1 MSCHKGANPNCVFRD
16 GWQELHPHT
25 LNQQVALYQ
34 SFWGFGPD
42 QEVFEFRFRFL
53 HIDTVWMQG
62 AIPACSDSHQ
72 ETECLVCFCADI
84 MKNNPLLVLM
94 GLLQHHCLECA
105 VHKVF
110 AIMAISLSLSLS
122 FSLSLIIWIYSIKE
136 VKMVVTIFKYSTL
149 LYTLHV
155 YGSGF

>member
-1 MSCHKGANPNCVFRD
+1 MLSVWLLKSANSENEMWLTTYRVFRD

-34 SFWGFGPD
+34 SFLGFGPD

-122 FSLSLIIWIYSIKE
+122 LSHYLNI
-136 VKMVVTIFKYSTL
+136 
-149 LYTLHV
+149 LHK
-155 YGSGF
+155 GS

>member
-1 MSCHKGANPNCVFRD
+1 MVSHIQTSVLYLICHATRVAMTKGKPELCLQ
-16 GWQELHPHT
+16 GWMAGVAPPHPEST
-25 LNQQVALYQ
+25 GCSL
-34 SFWGFGPD
+34 SEFFGYWTD

-53 HIDTVWMQG
+53 YIDTVWMQG

-110 AIMAISLSLSLS
+110 AIMAISLSFS
-122 FSLSLIIWIYSIKE
+122 FFLSLII
-136 VKMVVTIFKYSTL
+136 
-149 LYTLHV
+149 
-155 YGSGF
+155 